1 MHIEVPA
8 NPELYGIYDEYL
20 MHHRRYALP
29 EILSKAKSAGFEIL
43 RVTHLGFSIYPAFW
57 AVKKWNL
64 RYLLKSELQKQ
75 NIVAKQIRQT
85 KNSLLMKSLIELE
98 MKLGTYV
105 KFPWGIRCVLK
116 CRK

>member
-1 MHIEVPA
+1 MP
-8 NPELYGIYDEYL
+8 
-20 MHHRRYALP
+20 HRRYALP

-64 RYLLKSELQKQ
+64 RYLLKSEEQKR

-85 KNSLLMKSLIELE
+85 KNSFLMKSLIELE
-98 MKLGTYV
+98 MKVGTFV
-105 KFPWGIRCVLK
+105 NFPCGIRCVLK

>member
-1 MHIEVPA
+1 
-8 NPELYGIYDEYL
+8 

-98 MKLGTYV
+98 MKLGKYV
-105 KFPWGIRCVLK
+105 NFPWGIRCVLK